1 MFRRLVLAL
10 SAAII
15 LAGGGM
21 SARADEVPVQPVMPT
36 AAQSA
41 EIAQMQAVVDSL
53 KPQTGAIDLPQAHT
67 SLNLGDAYYYLD
79 AADSRRVL
87 VDLWG
92 NPPGNADGVLGM
104 VFPTGKSPM
113 DDTWGAVISYSA
125 DGYVSDAEAT
135 GYDYDALLNRLRD
148 GEAANNRER
157 QKNGYA
163 EIELAGW
170 AQAPTYDPD
179 RHALIWAKDL
189 TFSDADIHTLN
200 YDVRV
205 LGRRGVLS
213 MNIVSVMPD
222 LANVSEAAN
231 GLMQTASFAPGS
243 RYTDFVE
250 GVDRKAEFGLAGL
263 VAGGAAVLVAKKV
276 GLIGILL
283 LVLKKGAVIILAGL
297 AGIGTWVRRMFGGK
311 AGGEFSTPGTGIA
324 PKAALEADPGLM
336 PVAQPLDDDPDRPRE
351 L

>member
-1 MFRRLVLAL
+1 MIRRLLLAL
-10 SAAII
+10 SAALV
-15 LAGGGM
+15 LAGGGLPAGAAGVM
-21 SARADEVPVQPVMPT
+21 IEPVTPTPAQLAETARL
-36 AAQSA
+36 QSVLDA
-41 EIAQMQAVVDSL
+41 L
-53 KPQTGAIDLPQAHT
+53 KPRTGVIDLPRAHT
-67 SLNLGDAYYYLD
+67 SLTLGETYYYLD

-92 NPPGNADGVLGM
+92 NPPANADGVLGM
-104 VFPTGKSPM
+104 VFPAGKSPM

-135 GYDYDALLNRLRD
+135 GYDYGALLTRLRE
-148 GEAANNRER
+148 GEVADNRER

-163 EIELAGW
+163 AIELVGW
-170 AQAPTYDPD
+170 AQAPTYDAD
-179 RHALIWAKDL
+179 HHALIWAKDL
-189 TFSDADIHTLN
+189 VFSDSDVHTLN

-213 MNIVSVMPD
+213 MNIVSIMPD
-222 LANVSEAAN
+222 LANVSDAAN

-283 LVLKKGAVIILAGL
+283 LVLKKGAFVIVAGL
-297 AGIGTWVRRMFGGK
+297 AGAGAWLRRLFGGK
-311 AGGEFSTPGTGIA
+311 AGGEFSS
-324 PKAALEADPGLM
+324 PKAGVTPAARLEADPGLL
-336 PVAQPLDDDPDRPRE
+336 PVAQPVDEDPDHPRE
-351 L
+351 P